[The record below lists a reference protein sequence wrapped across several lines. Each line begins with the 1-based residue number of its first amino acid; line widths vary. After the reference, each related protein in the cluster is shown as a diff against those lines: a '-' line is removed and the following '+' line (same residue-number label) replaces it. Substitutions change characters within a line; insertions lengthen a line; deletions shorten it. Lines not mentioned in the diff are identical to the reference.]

1 VLPVVVLAGGLGHRL
16 RPITGDTIPKVL
28 APVRGRPFLD
38 YKLAGLAAA
47 GADRVVLLVGH
58 HGDQIAAHVGD
69 GTRLGLTV
77 ECIDDGPALRGTG
90 GAIAAAL
97 PRLPDAFWVTY
108 GDTLLDV
115 DVPAAEAQFVQEPSL
130 LALMTV
136 LHNRGRFEPSNV
148 RVDGPLVAAY
158 AKRPPPP
165 GGEHI
170 DYGMLAFRQHAFA
183 GIATRRDAFDLADV
197 LTPLVA
203 AGRVGAFAVT
213 ERFHDVGTVAALRE
227 TEAFLASVDPDL
239 V

>member
-28 APVRGRPFLD
+28 APVLGRPFLD

-58 HGDQIAAHVGD
+58 HGEQIRDHVGD
-69 GTRLGLTV
+69 GTRFGVAL

-90 GAIAAAL
+90 GAIVAAL
-97 PRLPDAFWVTY
+97 PRLPAAFWVTY
-108 GDTLLDV
+108 GDTLLAV
-115 DVPAAEAQFVQEPSL
+115 DVPAAEARFAQQPSL

-136 LHNRGRFEPSNV
+136 LHNRDEFEPSNV
-148 RVDGPLVAAY
+148 RVDGGLVAAY
-158 AKRPPPP
+158 SKEPRPLHA
-165 GGEHI
+165 EHI
-170 DYGMLAFRQHAFA
+170 DYGMLAFRQDAFVEA
-183 GIATRRDAFDLADV
+183 SARTEAFDLVDV
-197 LTPLVA
+197 IVPLVA
-203 AGRVGAFAVT
+203 MRRVGAFAVT

-227 TEAFLASVDPDL
+227 TEAHLASLDPDA